1 LNALDRLAARTI
13 VVALPAFTLGIAAG
27 LVRLHRRGGS
37 LDVLMEITL
46 VTWAVYG
53 TFLLLRFGRSWQGRR
68 IAYVALLG
76 FVLVAVVRLA
86 LPGAHF
92 S

>member
-1 LNALDRLAARTI
+1 MLDRLAARTI

-37 LDVLMEITL
+37 FDVLMEITL

-53 TFLLLRFGRSWQGRR
+53 SFLVLRFGRGWQGRR
-68 IAYVALLG
+68 NHRWG
-76 FVLVAVVRLA
+76 
-86 LPGAHF
+86 
-92 S
+92 